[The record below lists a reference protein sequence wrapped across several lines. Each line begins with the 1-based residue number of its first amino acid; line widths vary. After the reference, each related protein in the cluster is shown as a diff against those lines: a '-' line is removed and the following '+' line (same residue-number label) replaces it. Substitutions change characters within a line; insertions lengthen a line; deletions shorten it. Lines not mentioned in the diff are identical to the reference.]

1 MTTQGQTWIRQRI
14 RLLSLYLIENDIRL
28 AEVVLGENCTF
39 STSQDPEKPLTHCKQ
54 LRRL

>member
-39 STSQDPEKPLTHCKQ
+39 STSQDPENH
-54 LRRL
+54 